1 MGTFQLGGPPPQLHL
16 LSNEWGHLMIQN
28 TSLAVPHGI
37 LFLIDPTNVET
48 IVPEHES
55 GVLVAST
62 ATCIAVG
69 TQPDTDGEIAIDIG
83 PGPLPTEGL
92 AKRSTK
98 TIHAPGGTVA
108 LVTSHFQ
115 LVLEMAVPPGEA
127 VVVIW
132 TDDPVLPARIA
143 IEVKEQRPA

>member
-1 MGTFQLGGPPPQLHL
+1 
-16 LSNEWGHLMIQN
+16 MIQN
-28 TSLAVPHGI
+28 ARLAVPHGI

>member
-1 MGTFQLGGPPPQLHL
+1 
-16 LSNEWGHLMIQN
+16 MIQN

-69 TQPDTDGEIAIDIG
+69 TQPDTD
-83 PGPLPTEGL
+83 
-92 AKRSTK
+92 
-98 TIHAPGGTVA
+98 
-108 LVTSHFQ
+108 
-115 LVLEMAVPPGEA
+115 
-127 VVVIW
+127 
-132 TDDPVLPARIA
+132 
-143 IEVKEQRPA
+143 